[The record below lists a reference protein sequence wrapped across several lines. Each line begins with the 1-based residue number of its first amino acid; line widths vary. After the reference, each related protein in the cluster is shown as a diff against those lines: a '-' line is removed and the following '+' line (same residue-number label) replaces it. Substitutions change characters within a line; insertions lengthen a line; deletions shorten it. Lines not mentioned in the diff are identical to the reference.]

1 MVGIGLRD
9 ARNTCKCD
17 NSGVQVEFVTRLR
30 DEKTVLRVVEYFEEV
45 LNELGVKSQ
54 LESLASPAES
64 YLSKLRRIESISG
77 HTYIRKR
84 ISLTFFVKK
93 LTLSLRVA
101 SFHGLFV
108 YARLK
113 SQSRGSMPY
122 PFTRRLWSYVID
134 KDLANQ
140 NLLFDLN
147 DENCSDMRPFK
158 YVYIYL

>member
-17 NSGVQVEFVTRLR
+17 NSGVQVEFVAWLR
-30 DEKTVLRVVEYFEEV
+30 DEKTVLRMVEYFED
-45 LNELGVKSQ
+45 GVERAWSQSQ

-84 ISLTFFVKK
+84 ISLAFFVKK

-101 SFHGLFV
+101 SFHGLFE
-108 YARLK
+108 YARLN

-122 PFTRRLWSYVID
+122 RAW
-134 KDLANQ
+134 
-140 NLLFDLN
+140 
-147 DENCSDMRPFK
+147 C
-158 YVYIYL
+158 